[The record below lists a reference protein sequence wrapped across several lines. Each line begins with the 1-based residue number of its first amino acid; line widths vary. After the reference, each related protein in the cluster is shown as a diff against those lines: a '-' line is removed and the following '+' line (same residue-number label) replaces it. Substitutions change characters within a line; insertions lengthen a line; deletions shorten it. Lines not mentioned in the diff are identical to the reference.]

1 MIAFIRHLLHHAKF
15 HWIRRSNAS
24 YIHYLRKRG
33 VTIGDNVLFRSPF
46 RTKVDLLRP
55 SLIEIGNNVDFNDYC
70 TLMAH
75 DYQSH
80 VFREVYKDFINSSG
94 PIKIGNNVYFGTNV
108 TVLKNVTIGDNC
120 IIGAGSVVTHSI
132 PPNSVAAGVP
142 CKVLCTLDDFYKKR
156 KILALFEAF
165 EFANT
170 IEKNLHRKP
179 VLSDFHEEF
188 IYFRGATEKMILY
201 QLRDKKEEWEKNHE
215 YLYPNMQ
222 AFLDAAKEYQ
232 DNKNNETTIHR

>member
-1 MIAFIRHLLHHAKF
+1 MIDFILHILRQVKF
-15 HWIRRSNAS
+15 HWIRRSSDS
-24 YIHYLRKRG
+24 YIKYLRNHG
-33 VTIGDNVLFRSPF
+33 VTIGERVLFRVPT

-55 SLIEIGNNVDFNDYC
+55 SLIEIGDNVDFNDYC

-80 VFREVYKDFINSSG
+80 VFREVYSDFINSSG
-94 PIKIGNNVYFGTNV
+94 PIRIGNNVYFGTNV

-120 IIGAGSVVTHSI
+120 IIGAGSVVTRSI
-132 PPNSVAAGVP
+132 PSNSVAAGIP
-142 CKVLCTLDDFYKKR
+142 CRVICTLDEFYKKR
-156 KILALFEAF
+156 KIVALQEAF

-188 IYFRGATEKMILY
+188 IYFKGATDKMIAY
-201 QLRDKKEEWEKNHE
+201 QLRDKTELWKNNHE

-222 AFLDAAKEYQ
+222 AFIDAAKDYSKE
-232 DNKNNETTIHR
+232 